1 MAGSIRPIWDVIGN
15 KKPLKSGFLFNA
27 SYQFYIPATTAPEV
41 AAVAFCAAVGPDG
54 VVGAVGVVEEV
65 LPPPPPPPQAA
76 SANKQ
81 QITNPDL
88 KSFI

>member
-1 MAGSIRPIWDVIGN
+1 MALSKDYRP
-15 KKPLKSGFLFNA
+15 
-27 SYQFYIPATTAPEV
+27 YIDTAAAPDV

-54 VVGAVGVVEEV
+54 AGVGVGAGVDEDE
-65 LPPPPPPPQAA
+65 LPPPPPPQAA

-81 QITNPDL
+81 QSTNPDL